1 MRLERKTPPMPGSPG
16 RAVRGSGEAVAP
28 GRREEDRSATKDDER
43 SGTRAWREAVVHPD
57 NLQSARKRV
66 KANQGSPGV
75 DGRTVDHLAEPV
87 RVHGQRLC
95 EERLAGRSLPQP
107 VRRVAIPKARGGTR
121 TLGIP
126 TAVDRL
132 IQQAILQVLQ
142 PRFDPTFSEHS
153 DGFRPGRR
161 THDAIDAAQR
171 HVTEGYAVVVDVDLE
186 AFFDRVNHDV
196 WMGRRAH
203 RIEDKCLLGRI
214 RRYLT
219 AGMMAGG
226 VPLCQGCCRL
236 A

>member
-43 SGTRAWREAVVHPD
+43 SGTRAWREAVVPPD

-132 IQQAILQVLQ
+132 IQRGAQHAVRARALV
-142 PRFDPTFSEHS
+142 DPVPQTSCHTWPAAVF
-153 DGFRPGRR
+153 FCAR
-161 THDAIDAAQR
+161 TRWIVAVASQL
-171 HVTEGYAVVVDVDLE
+171 VT
-186 AFFDRVNHDV
+186 
-196 WMGRRAH
+196 
-203 RIEDKCLLGRI
+203 CLLVTSGRK
-214 RRYLT
+214 Y
-219 AGMMAGG
+219 
-226 VPLCQGCCRL
+226 
-236 A
+236 